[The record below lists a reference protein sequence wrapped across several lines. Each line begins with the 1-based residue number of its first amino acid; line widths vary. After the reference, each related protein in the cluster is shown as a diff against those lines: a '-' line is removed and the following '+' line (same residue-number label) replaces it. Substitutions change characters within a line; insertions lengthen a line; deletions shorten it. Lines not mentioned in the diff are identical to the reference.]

1 MEAYSKA
8 YLDEIVENQGKL
20 FDYVA
25 ITYPDMD
32 TEDFIRSYMKS
43 NTRKYVDEAQAYVC
57 TMDAKALWDYFLQ
70 TDRYEL
76 KKGKALGGFV
86 PDWIGEFYAYYQWKY
101 NIPSCEVIEKVPLE
115 YLKNAYAG
123 LHDLELELAVKKVAW
138 KEVLSAHSRGCFAE
152 NF

>member
-25 ITYPDMD
+25 TTYPDMD

-43 NTRKYVDEAQAYVC
+43 NTRKYVDEAQAFVC
-57 TMDAKALWDYFLQ
+57 TMDARTLWDFFLQ

-76 KKGKALGGFV
+76 KKGQSLGGFV

-101 NIPSCEVIEKVPLE
+101 NIPSREVVEKVPPE
-115 YLKNAYAG
+115 YLKKAYAG
-123 LHDLELELAVKKVAW
+123 LHDLDLGLAVKKVG
-138 KEVLSAHSRGCFAE
+138 VV
-152 NF
+152 

>member
-8 YLDEIVENQGKL
+8 YLDEIIENQGKL

-43 NTRKYVDEAQAYVC
+43 NTRKYIDEAQAFIC
-57 TMDAKALWDYFLQ
+57 TMDVQALWKYFLY

-76 KKGKALGGFV
+76 KKGSALSGFL
-86 PDWIGEFYAYYQWKY
+86 PDWIGEFYAYYQWQY
-101 NIPSCEVIEKVPLE
+101 NIPSCAVIEKVPLV
-115 YLKNAYAG
+115 YLKRAYAG
-123 LHDLELELAVKKVAW
+123 LHDLELELAVKKVGI
-138 KEVLSAHSRGCFAE
+138 V
-152 NF
+152 